1 MKNHHIMIIAGEAS
15 GDMRAAGLAI
25 ALKKLEPSIRLNG
38 IGGTYMREAGV
49 ECFTDITELAVIG
62 IAEVIKNFSRIKKV
76 FEQTLK
82 QIDATK
88 PDAVVLVDYPGFNL
102 RLAREIKKRG
112 IKIIYYISP
121 QVWAWREKRVIK
133 IKELVDRMI
142 VLFPFEQAIYSK
154 YGMKVDYVGHPLVDE
169 IIVHKNQTEVLKS
182 IGLSVSKTTIG
193 LMPGSRAKEV
203 ERHLPCM
210 LEAAQILF
218 KNNQDR
224 QFILLKA
231 SSIPLKLIESI
242 VNSQKVCHCEEQS
255 NESIVKCHCEEQ
267 RNESIVK
274 CHCEEQRDEAIVKC
288 HCEEQR
294 DEAIVK
300 CHCEEQRDEAI
311 SNKKFPLKIY
321 DGPTYDGINAMDTAI
336 VASGTATLETAL
348 LKKPMVIIY
357 KTSWLTY
364 AFAKAVI
371 KIPFIGLVN
380 IVAGKK
386 VAEELIQNDANAV
399 KIANATESA
408 LFNQQTIEDLAAIKT
423 LLGTSGA
430 SQRAAQVV
438 LDVL

>member
-1 MKNHHIMIIAGEAS
+1 MIVAGEAS
-15 GDMRAAGLAI
+15 GDMRAAGLAR
-25 ALKKLEPSIRLNG
+25 ALKEFDPTLRLSG
-38 IGGTYMREAGV
+38 IGGEYMRQAGV

-62 IAEVIKNFSRIKKV
+62 IAEVVKHFSRIKKV
-76 FEQTLK
+76 FDQTLK
-82 QIDATK
+82 QIDENI

-121 QVWAWREKRVIK
+121 QVWAWREKRVLK
-133 IKELVDRMI
+133 IKKLVDRMI
-142 VLFPFEQAIYSK
+142 VLFPFEQNIYSK

-169 IIVHKNQTEVLKS
+169 IIVNKDQTEVLKS
-182 IGLSVSKTTIG
+182 IGLSASKTTIG

-210 LEAAQILF
+210 LEAAQKLF
-218 KNNQDR
+218 KLNRER

-231 SSIPLKLIESI
+231 SSIPLKLIEDQLFSY
-242 VNSQKVCHCEEQS
+242 KHL
-255 NESIVKCHCEEQ
+255 
-267 RNESIVK
+267 
-274 CHCEEQRDEAIVKC
+274 
-288 HCEEQR
+288 
-294 DEAIVK
+294 
-300 CHCEEQRDEAI
+300 
-311 SNKKFPLKIY
+311 PLKIY
-321 DGPTYDGINAMDTAI
+321 DGPTYDGINAMDAAM

-364 AFAKAVI
+364 AIAKSVI
-371 KIPFIGLVN
+371 KIPYIGLVN

-399 KIANATESA
+399 NITNAVETA
-408 LFNQQTIEDLAAIKT
+408 LHNHQIIDELAAIKAI
-423 LLGTSGA
+423 LGSSGA

-438 LDVL
+438 LETIK

>member
-1 MKNHHIMIIAGEAS
+1 MIIAGEAS

-294 DEAIVK
+294 DEAI
-300 CHCEEQRDEAI
+300 